1 MKEEKSK
8 YKQDPRAMYIVS
20 MTVFGTIGL
29 FVSVLLLGERMT
41 LLQVMGGCLVLGFTL
56 WNEIGS

>member
-20 MTVFGTIGL
+20 MAVFGTIGL
-29 FVSVLLLGERMT
+29 FVSVLLLGGENDAASGD
-41 LLQVMGGCLVLGFTL
+41 GGMPGPRFYAV
-56 WNEIGS
+56 E